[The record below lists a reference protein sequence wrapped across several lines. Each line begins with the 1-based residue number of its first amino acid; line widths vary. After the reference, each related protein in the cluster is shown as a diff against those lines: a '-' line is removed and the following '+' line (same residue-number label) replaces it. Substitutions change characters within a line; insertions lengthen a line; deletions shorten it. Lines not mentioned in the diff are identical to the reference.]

1 MKQRKRYKRGRNFI
15 AKARNCEP
23 SSPEVHAAL
32 ERGMSVVRQ
41 LDPLVREAVRD
52 NPAALAE
59 WEEIMR
65 SFRELDEEF

>member
-1 MKQRKRYKRGRNFI
+1 M
-15 AKARNCEP
+15 
-23 SSPEVHAAL
+23 
-32 ERGMSVVRQ
+32 ERGMSAVRQ

-65 SFRELDEEF
+65 RFRELDEEF